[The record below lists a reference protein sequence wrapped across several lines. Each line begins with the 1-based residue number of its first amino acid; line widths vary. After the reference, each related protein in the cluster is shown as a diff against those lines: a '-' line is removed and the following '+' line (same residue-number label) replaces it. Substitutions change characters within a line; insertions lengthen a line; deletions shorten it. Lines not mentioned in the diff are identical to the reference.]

1 MIYKITQLKRIT
13 KYFVTLELLDI
24 LTTFWGIY
32 ILGHGEK
39 NILARGLSFP
49 GLVALKVLVIIAV
62 AILLERL
69 LFEKS
74 EDFRIKFLINFAL
87 LFIPFFAVVW
97 NIVRMTGTLGIMYGW
112 W

>member
-1 MIYKITQLKRIT
+1 VIYKITQLKRIT

-24 LTTFWGIY
+24 LSTFIGVFF
-32 ILGHGEK
+32 LAHGEA
-39 NILARGLSFP
+39 NGLVRALSFP
-49 GLVALKVLVIIAV
+49 GLMALKVLAVITV

-69 LFEKS
+69 PFEKL

-97 NIVRMTGTLGIMYGW
+97 NIVRMTGTIGIIYGW